1 MGHIHSGVA
10 KTFITTGA
18 GVYPGTINANQQV
31 HITDIV
37 TGSNAVTIK
46 DGAGGNSKAVVNAS
60 QSVTLDS
67 PITLTKGKQ
76 AHMSSADVTV
86 GYVISG
92 GAAIIGPAGYTGTAT
107 SY

>member
-18 GVYPGTINANQQV
+18 GVYPGSVDANQQI
-31 HITDIV
+31 HITDII
-37 TGSNAVTIK
+37 TGANAVTIK
-46 DGAGGNSKAVVNAS
+46 DGSGGASKAVVTAT

-67 PITLTKGKQ
+67 PITLTKGNQ
-76 AHMSSADVTV
+76 AHLSSADVTV

-92 GAAIIGPAGYTGTAT
+92 GPAVTGPAGYSGTAT